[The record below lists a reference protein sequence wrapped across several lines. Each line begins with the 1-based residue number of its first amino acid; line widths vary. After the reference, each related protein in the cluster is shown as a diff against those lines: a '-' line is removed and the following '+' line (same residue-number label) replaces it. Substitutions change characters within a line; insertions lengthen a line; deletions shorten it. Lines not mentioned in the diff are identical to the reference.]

1 MAATTSSAAAAG
13 LWPWLALIGLGV
25 FHGVNPA
32 MGWLF
37 AVGLALQ
44 RRSRRIMLLA
54 WMPIA
59 AGHAASVAIV
69 VAAALALGL
78 VLDGASLRRAAA
90 AMLIGWA
97 VWHALRGHKQRLRF
111 GLQTGLLGLALWSF
125 LMASAHGAGLMLI
138 PVLLP
143 ICLAGASAH
152 ALTAGSV
159 PLAAAAL
166 GLHSA
171 AMLATMTL
179 VSLVVHDRVGLAVL
193 RSGWINLD
201 LVWVAALFA
210 SGALVL
216 LL

>member
-1 MAATTSSAAAAG
+1 VSAAAAG
-13 LWPWLALIGLGV
+13 LWPWLALVGLGV

-37 AVGLALQ
+37 AVALALQ

-54 WMPIA
+54 WVPIA
-59 AGHAASVAIV
+59 AGHVASVALV

-78 VLDGASLRRAAA
+78 VLDAATLRRGAAA
-90 AMLIGWA
+90 ILIGWA
-97 VWHALRGHKQRLRF
+97 VWHAVRGHKQRLRF

-143 ICLAGASAH
+143 ICLSGGSAH
-152 ALTAGSV
+152 AVTSGSL

-166 GLHSA
+166 GLHSV
-171 AMLATMTL
+171 AMLATMTA
-179 VSLVVHDRVGLAVL
+179 VSIIVHDRVGLAVL